1 MVKEKGEGENTL
13 CLSWPFGFAVMNPS
27 VSRKSLILS
36 TSSSW
41 QITVRSLNP
50 SALFLLPFFC
60 NIIKTG
66 LKLGKFLVLQ
76 ECRRDPLQRV
86 VFTEETTAPSLLYL
100 LCHCLFKPAMR
111 KTQAQAIIICICWDT
126 KNTDT
131 DHTLVTGSTQLT
143 EWTRRGYGHSYYEY
157 ECKLKENSLM
167 VCPMCKSWKIQMYS
181 IFFPFL

>member
-111 KTQAQAIIICICWDT
+111 KTQAQAYYHLHLLGHKKHRYRPYPCDWINPADWMN
-126 KNTDT
+126 K
-131 DHTLVTGSTQLT
+131 
-143 EWTRRGYGHSYYEY
+143 TRLRSFVLWIWMQVKG
-157 ECKLKENSLM
+157 K
-167 VCPMCKSWKIQMYS
+167 
-181 IFFPFL
+181 